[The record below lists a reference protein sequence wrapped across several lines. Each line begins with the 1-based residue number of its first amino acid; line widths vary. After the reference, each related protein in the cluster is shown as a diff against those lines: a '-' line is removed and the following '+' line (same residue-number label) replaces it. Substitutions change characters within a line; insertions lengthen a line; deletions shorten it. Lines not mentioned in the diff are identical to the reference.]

1 MATTTTIEDLKRQLD
16 RIEQYAGIAS
26 KEVLD
31 LDEAITYTGC
41 ARSTLYRLT
50 SAKEIP
56 HYKLG
61 QSLRFKK
68 SELDEWLTRTR
79 VATAKEIES
88 KAMTYMTL
96 RDKGYTRKQDKQGD
110 DERRT
115 DRRTP

>member
-1 MATTTTIEDLKRQLD
+1 MATTTMDDIKRQLD
-16 RIEQYAGIAS
+16 RIEQYSCIAS

-31 LDEAITYTGC
+31 LEEAITYTGC

-61 QSLRFKK
+61 QALRFKK

-79 VATAKEIES
+79 VATNKEIES
-88 KAMTYMTL
+88 KAVTYMTL
-96 RDKGYTRKQDKQGD
+96 KDKGYTRK
-110 DERRT
+110 
-115 DRRTP
+115 

>member
-1 MATTTTIEDLKRQLD
+1 MEDLKRQLD

-31 LDEAITYTGC
+31 LEEAVTYTGC

-61 QSLRFKK
+61 QALRFKK
-68 SELDEWLTRTR
+68 SELDEWLTRNK
-79 VATAKEIES
+79 VATNREIES
-88 KAMTYMTL
+88 KAVTYMTL
-96 RDKGYTRKQDKQGD
+96 KDKGYARK
-110 DERRT
+110 
-115 DRRTP
+115 

>member
-1 MATTTTIEDLKRQLD
+1 MATTTIDDLKKQLD
-16 RIEQYAGIAS
+16 RIEQYSCIAS

-61 QSLRFKK
+61 QALRFKK

-88 KAMTYMTL
+88 KAVTYMTL
-96 RDKGYTRKQDKQGD
+96 KDKGYTRK
-110 DERRT
+110 
-115 DRRTP
+115 

>member
-1 MATTTTIEDLKRQLD
+1 MDDLKRQLD
-16 RIEQYAGIAS
+16 RIEQYSCIAS

-31 LDEAITYTGC
+31 LEEAITYTGC

-61 QSLRFKK
+61 QALRFKK

-79 VATAKEIES
+79 VSTNKEIES
-88 KAMTYMTL
+88 KAVTYMTL
-96 RDKGYTRKQDKQGD
+96 KDKGYTRK
-110 DERRT
+110 
-115 DRRTP
+115 

>member
-1 MATTTTIEDLKRQLD
+1 MATTTIDDLKKQLD
-16 RIEQYAGIAS
+16 RIEQYSCIAS

-31 LDEAITYTGC
+31 LEEAITYTGC

-61 QSLRFKK
+61 QALRFKK

-88 KAMTYMTL
+88 KAVTYMTL
-96 RDKGYTRKQDKQGD
+96 KDKGYTRK
-110 DERRT
+110 
-115 DRRTP
+115 

>member
-1 MATTTTIEDLKRQLD
+1 MATTTTMDDLKRQLD

-26 KEVLD
+26 KEVLT
-31 LDEAITYTGC
+31 LEETMIYTGC
-41 ARSTLYRLT
+41 ARTTLYRLT

-61 QSLRFKK
+61 QALRFKK

-88 KAMTYMTL
+88 KAVTYMTL
-96 RDKGYTRKQDKQGD
+96 KDKGYARK
-110 DERRT
+110 
-115 DRRTP
+115 